1 MILWLVY
8 PDSAFS
14 SDDNLRVYATYE
26 GKVASECNSVA
37 MVVDLSNIDGDV
49 YFGGVSF
56 LVPSAGYTTR
66 GIMGKFFIEF
76 IFGAYIFV

>member
-1 MILWLVY
+1 
-8 PDSAFS
+8 
-14 SDDNLRVYATYE
+14 
-26 GKVASECNSVA
+26 